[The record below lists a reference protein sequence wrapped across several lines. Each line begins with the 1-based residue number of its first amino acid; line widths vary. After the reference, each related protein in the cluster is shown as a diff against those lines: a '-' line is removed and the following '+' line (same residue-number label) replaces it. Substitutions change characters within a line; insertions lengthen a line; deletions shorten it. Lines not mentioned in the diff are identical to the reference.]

1 MRVQVSSSFDSLYD
15 SQCVSRRESLNCKL
29 EGECVDME
37 DQFLCDNGLCQ
48 NVSRVMDCQ
57 YTQVSNMYTCTH
69 VHQGEKHEVC
79 RAHYPTQ
86 GGGDI

>member
-1 MRVQVSSSFDSLYD
+1 MYDSCDSLYD

-57 YTQVSNMYTCTH
+57 YTQVSSMYTCTP
-69 VHQGEKHEVC
+69 
-79 RAHYPTQ
+79 R
-86 GGGDI
+86 